1 MTDLQ
6 TKKRK
11 KMIKRMAGREEM
23 NFIQALL
30 IIVGTVVA
38 FIVMLNLLQRA
49 VDIEALQTCEQNN
62 NCSEII
68 REINNR

>member
-11 KMIKRMAGREEM
+11 KMIKDMRGL